1 VIKNW
6 PLRVKVPLFI
16 GGGLF
21 VVIAA
26 WTWVSYNNVRRAMM
40 ETGEARLTNVATQFA
55 DVYRNQV
62 RTLSAGLRTATGRGG
77 VVEYV
82 RGAGTRDSAVAHM
95 RRFLTGSSRRAAL
108 FALDGTPMLSVPDT
122 QSATVGERH
131 EELTETFNAAVGDT
145 SMTAVAPLRLLGD
158 SVALPFVSTIVKN
171 GQPAA
176 YFVLWRGLTSSAQG
190 RQQLAQLVG
199 ADAHTYLGNARG
211 DLWSDFGSAPK
222 TFPVALPLDS
232 GHVRYVRDDG
242 VPVLAAARRIAGTPW
257 TIAVE
262 FAEREVM
269 QPADDF
275 LRSSVALGAVVLAIA
290 TFTAW
295 LLSRRITTPLYELT
309 SAAAAMAKGEAT
321 RNVTSDRRDEIGVL
335 ADSFNRMVNHVA
347 AAHTALEVKVE
358 ERTQELQERNEELE
372 AFAHSVSHDLRAP
385 LRAMHGFSRALVEDC
400 ADQLSPD
407 GLEYV
412 TRIAAASQ
420 RMDVLTQDLLAY
432 SRVSRTNMALSV
444 VELATVVTSAMS
456 QLEADVSAR
465 NARVAV
471 DDGLPRAMAH
481 KPVLEQV
488 VANLLSNGLKF
499 VPNDRS
505 PEIRISAERLN
516 GRVRLW
522 VQDNGIGI
530 DPSHHQRIFSV
541 FERLHAN
548 EQYTGTG
555 IGLAI
560 VRKGVERM
568 GGHVGVE
575 STLGA
580 GSRFWIELKS
590 AEAVA

>member
-1 VIKNW
+1 MIKDW

-16 GGGLF
+16 GGGLL
-21 VVIAA
+21 VVIAT
-26 WTWVSYNNVRRAMM
+26 WTWVSYNNVRHAMM
-40 ETGEARLTNVATQFA
+40 ETGEARLATVTTQFA
-55 DVYRNQV
+55 DVYRTQIRGV
-62 RTLSAGLRTATGRGG
+62 GTSLRTGTSRGAIAD
-77 VVEYV
+77 YV
-82 RGAGTRDSAVAHM
+82 RGTGTRDSAAAAL
-95 RRFLTGSSRRAAL
+95 RRAITGSTRRAAL
-108 FALDGTPMLSVPDT
+108 FALDGTPMVTVPDT
-122 QSATVGERH
+122 QAASIGERH
-131 EELTETFNAAVGDT
+131 EELAETFKAAIADT
-145 SMTAVAPLRLLGD
+145 TMSAVAPLRLLSD
-158 SVALPFVSTIVKN
+158 SVALPFVTAVLKD

-176 YFVLWRGLTSSAQG
+176 YLVLWRGLTSSQTA

-199 ADAHTYLGNARG
+199 ADAHTYIGNERG
-211 DLWSDFGSAPK
+211 DLWSDFGSVIK
-222 TFPVALPLDS
+222 SFPVALPLDS
-232 GHVRYVRDDG
+232 GHVRYVREDG
-242 VPVLAAARRIAGTPW
+242 VPVLAAGRRIAGTPW

-262 FAEREVM
+262 FAEAEVM

-275 LRSSVALGAVVLAIA
+275 LRTSIILGLVVLAA
-290 TFTAW
+290 STFAAW
-295 LLSRRITTPLYELT
+295 RLSRRVTIPLHELT
-309 SAAAAMAKGEAT
+309 NAAAAIAQGEAT

-347 AAHTALEVKVE
+347 AAHSALEVKVE

-385 LRAMHGFSRALVEDC
+385 LRAMHGFSQALVEDC
-400 ADQLSPD
+400 ADQLGPD

-412 TRIAAASQ
+412 KRIAAASQ

-432 SRVSRTNMALSV
+432 SRVSRTEMALTV
-444 VELATVVTSAMS
+444 VELATVVANAMG
-456 QLEADVSAR
+456 QLEADMSAR
-465 NARVAV
+465 GARVAV
-471 DDGLPRAMAH
+471 DDGLPRAIAH

-499 VPNDRS
+499 VPSGRN
-505 PEIRISAERLN
+505 PEIRISAERVN

-548 EQYTGTG
+548 EQYAGTG

-575 STLGA
+575 SALGA
-580 GSRFWIELKS
+580 GSRFWVELKA